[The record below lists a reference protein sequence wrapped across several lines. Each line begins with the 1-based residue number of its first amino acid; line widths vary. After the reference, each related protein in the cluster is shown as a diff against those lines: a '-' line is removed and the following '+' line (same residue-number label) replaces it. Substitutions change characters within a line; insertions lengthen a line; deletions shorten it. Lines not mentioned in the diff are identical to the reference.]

1 MGKYEFLINKDL
13 SPEKGLSWRAASIK
27 RFEYSSLGCELEQ
40 QAIIAKKQ
48 NQRFDNVV
56 KELTNKDGKES
67 TIETY
72 YRSNLI

>member
-1 MGKYEFLINKDL
+1 MGKYEFLINKDV
-13 SPEKGLSWRAASIK
+13 SPEKGLSPRAASIK
-27 RFEYSSLGCELEQ
+27 KFEYSSWGCELEQ

-48 NQRFDNVV
+48 NQRFDKVV
-56 KELTNKDGKES
+56 MGLTNKGGKES

>member
-1 MGKYEFLINKDL
+1 MGKYEFLINKVV
-13 SPEKGLSWRAASIK
+13 SPEKGLSPRAASIK
-27 RFEYSSLGCELEQ
+27 KLEYSSLGCELEQ

-48 NQRFDNVV
+48 NQRFYNVV

>member
-1 MGKYEFLINKDL
+1 MGKYEFLINKDV
-13 SPEKGLSWRAASIK
+13 SPEKGLSPRAASIK
-27 RFEYSSLGCELEQ
+27 RFEYSSLDYELEQ

-56 KELTNKDGKES
+56 MELTNKDGKES

-72 YRSNLI
+72 FRSNLI